1 VICITHMPV
10 ERRSECEC
18 MRAIVWRT
26 VPDRKR
32 RRDQRRS
39 DPSTFQSVWAFTSTC
54 RLPQTAPTISQER
67 DAEDGRQKNKRRHFI
82 SISAFF
88 HPSAVMCSQAN
99 KRASWFSSHAGVLR
113 IPTESSTRP
122 RRWPRCGNCLAFS
135 EPCLENRARGCQ
147 DVWSRGSRDPRRI
160 RESKIT
166 LTEKSEREK
175 GFAGRY
181 DSVTYAW
188 KYILARERDEN
199 ASHTRV
205 IL

>member
-1 VICITHMPV
+1 MPV

-32 RRDQRRS
+32 RRDQRRSRRS

-88 HPSAVMCSQAN
+88 HPSAVTCSQAN

-147 DVWSRGSRDPRRI
+147 DVVARIARSSPHPRIQNNANGEERKGERVRRPVRQRDVCV
-160 RESKIT
+160 KVYT
-166 LTEKSEREK
+166 CER
-175 GFAGRY
+175 
-181 DSVTYAW
+181 
-188 KYILARERDEN
+188 AR
-199 ASHTRV
+199 
-205 IL
+205 

>member
-18 MRAIVWRT
+18 MHAIVWRT

-32 RRDQRRS
+32 RCDQRRS
-39 DPSTFQSVWAFTSTC
+39 LRSDPSAFRSVRAFTSTC

-88 HPSAVMCSQAN
+88 HPSAVTCSQAN

-113 IPTESSTRP
+113 IPKGSSTRP
-122 RRWPRCGNCLAFS
+122 RCWPRCGDCLAFS
-135 EPCLENRARGCQ
+135 EPCLENRARGM
-147 DVWSRGSRDPRRI
+147 STYGRDPRRI

-166 LTEKSEREK
+166 LTAKGEREK
-175 GFAGRY
+175 GLAGRY
-181 DSVTYAW
+181 DSVTYA
-188 KYILARERDEN
+188 
-199 ASHTRV
+199 
-205 IL
+205 